1 MDERDLESREEL
13 NGMEELNGVE
23 ERNSTEIPSVTG
35 EPNYEGVSQ
44 DSGLSDEEPIVITE
58 AQVQAQE
65 KPKEEKKS
73 SKAGA
78 VFGCILLIGLL
89 AFCGVIGI
97 RTLLLRKD
105 MKAQSAER
113 AITLE
118 KGTWTKFQAR
128 YATPECVELKHTVN
142 FIPTAREHFFLVFSA
157 DFSEMALVRADK
169 SWFEENFTD
178 EWVAKDADGVTV
190 EGFVRKTEYKVKD
203 EADKSVKTLVS
214 ELGRSFRI
222 DTGLFIDLNAVKLS
236 IYEILIMV
244 IPILVGGLVFL
255 FGRKSWDKPMDSGAG
270 KVLIGVL
277 IVGFFVYGGFVIHV
291 LALI

>member
-1 MDERDLESREEL
+1 MDERESREEL

-23 ERNSTEIPSVTG
+23 ERNSTEVPSVTG
-35 EPNYEGVSQ
+35 EPNNEGVSQ

-58 AQVQAQE
+58 AQAQAQE

-128 YATPECVELKHTVN
+128 YATPECVEYKHTVN
-142 FIPTAREHFFLVFSA
+142 FIPTAKEHYFFVFSA
-157 DFSEMALVRADK
+157 DLSEMALVRADK
-169 SWFEENFTD
+169 KWFDENFT
-178 EWVAKDADGVTV
+178 ENWVSKDADGVTV
-190 EGFVRKTEYKVKD
+190 EGYVRKTEYKVKD
-203 EADKSVKTLVS
+203 EADNSVKTLVS
-214 ELGRSFRI
+214 ELGKSFRV
-222 DTGLFIDLNAVKLS
+222 DTSLYIDLIAVKFS
-236 IYEILIMV
+236 IYEILIML
-244 IPILVGGLVFL
+244 IPIVVAGIVFALSRVGLDG
-255 FGRKSWDKPMDSGAG
+255 SMDSTPG
-270 KVLIGVL
+270 K
-277 IVGFFVYGGFVIHV
+277 IVIVVTIIGFFVYGGFVLHV
-291 LALI
+291 LAML